1 MRKKFLNGT
10 ILERDLS
17 LSNYDLS
24 KRYTN
29 DDVLQ
34 MILSIQTTIL
44 RFIKTIKIRYERIF
58 NMEEI
63 NKMINEINNIETK
76 NIVIE
81 TKEFLTPEERMAIDT
96 IRRVKNPFRMISVK
110 DVMNDLNVC
119 ETIAYRIFKRND
131 FPSINIGKSKQIM
144 LLSYLIWKMKK
155 RV

>member
-1 MRKKFLNGT
+1 
-10 ILERDLS
+10 
-17 LSNYDLS
+17 
-24 KRYTN
+24 
-29 DDVLQ
+29 
-34 MILSIQTTIL
+34 
-44 RFIKTIKIRYERIF
+44 
-58 NMEEI
+58 MEEI
-63 NKMINEINNIETK
+63 NKMINEIKNIETK

-81 TKEFLTPEERMAIDT
+81 TKEFLTPEERMSIDT

>member
-1 MRKKFLNGT
+1 
-10 ILERDLS
+10 
-17 LSNYDLS
+17 
-24 KRYTN
+24 
-29 DDVLQ
+29 
-34 MILSIQTTIL
+34 
-44 RFIKTIKIRYERIF
+44 
-58 NMEEI
+58 MEEI

-110 DVMNDLNVC
+110 DVMNDFNVC